1 MQYPRGG
8 SPSGWT
14 GRELAV
20 WGGTIG
26 NNGIPPHGETYD
38 PMSDIWSPMRR
49 SPLRAR
55 YAPIAV

>member
-8 SPSGWT
+8 SVSGST
-14 GRELAV
+14 GRELV
-20 WGGTIG
+20 RGGTMG
-26 NNGIPPHGETYD
+26 DNGIPPHGETYD
-38 PMSDIWSPMRR
+38 PMSDTWSPMPR